1 LLSTS
6 TVCNGLP
13 AKTGSSVCFQ
23 VLEDLDVGHI
33 PMISVWNKV
42 DVCADPEMVQTVAD
56 KRDNTVCVSAQTG
69 QGLPEL
75 MNLVERKVQE
85 SMMPVDV
92 LVPYTQVT
100 FQHNLPNQIVA
111 SVSSWVTKMSHLCC
125 ALFDT
130 VLAITSHN
138 SCCCVG

>member
-1 LLSTS
+1 M
-6 TVCNGLP
+6 
-13 AKTGSSVCFQ
+13 
-23 VLEDLDVGHI
+23 GHI

-75 MNLVERKVQE
+75 MDVVERKVQE

-92 LVPYTQVT
+92 LVPYAQVMPQSNRPDT
-100 FQHNLPNQIVA
+100 CNHELLICCLEHATVQQVNLLHCLA
-111 SVSSWVTKMSHLCC
+111 STRQMCC
-125 ALFDT
+125 
-130 VLAITSHN
+130 
-138 SCCCVG
+138 

>member
-1 LLSTS
+1 M
-6 TVCNGLP
+6 CNGLP
-13 AKTGSSVCFQ
+13 ANEAKSSVCWQ

-56 KRDNTVCVSAQTG
+56 KRENTVCVSAQTG
-69 QGLPEL
+69 QGLPQL

-100 FQHNLPNQIVA
+100 
-111 SVSSWVTKMSHLCC
+111 SVLYWVTTVSYLRC
-125 ALFDT
+125 AFFDT
-130 VLAITSHN
+130 VLAVASHN
-138 SCCCVG
+138 SCYCAG

>member
-1 LLSTS
+1 M
-6 TVCNGLP
+6 CNGLP
-13 AKTGSSVCFQ
+13 ANETSSVCWQ

-42 DVCADPEMVQTVAD
+42 DVCADPDMVQTVAD

-69 QGLPEL
+69 QGLPQL

-100 FQHNLPNQIVA
+100 STQSAKSDCGICTILGNKCVLPA
-111 SVSSWVTKMSHLCC
+111 LCSV
-125 ALFDT
+125 
-130 VLAITSHN
+130 
-138 SCCCVG
+138 

>member
-1 LLSTS
+1 MQSLHSLLAFT
-6 TVCNGLP
+6 GLP
-13 AKTGSSVCFQ
+13 AYETKNGVCWQ
-23 VLEDLDVGHI
+23 VLEDLDVGYI

-56 KRDNTVCVSAQTG
+56 KRESTVCVSAQTG

-75 MNLVERKVQE
+75 MSLVERKVQE

-100 FQHNLPNQIVA
+100 
-111 SVSSWVTKMSHLCC
+111 SVLYWVTNVAYLRC
-125 ALFDT
+125 ACFDT
-130 VLAITSHN
+130 VLAVASHN
-138 SCCCVG
+138 LLYYVG

>member
-1 LLSTS
+1 M
-6 TVCNGLP
+6 CNGLP
-13 AKTGSSVCFQ
+13 ANETRSSVCWQ

-42 DVCADPEMVQTVAD
+42 DVCADPEMVQKVAD

-69 QGLPEL
+69 QGLPQL

-100 FQHNLPNQIVA
+100 
-111 SVSSWVTKMSHLCC
+111 SVLYWVTNVSYLRC
-125 ALFDT
+125 AFSDT
-130 VLAITSHN
+130 VLAVASHN
-138 SCCCVG
+138 LCYCAG

>member
-1 LLSTS
+1 M
-6 TVCNGLP
+6 CHGLP
-13 AKTGSSVCFQ
+13 ANKTKSSVCWQ

-69 QGLPEL
+69 QGLPQL

-92 LVPYTQVT
+92 LVPYNQVISL
-100 FQHNLPNQIVA
+100 HILPKQIVA
-111 SVSSWVTKMSHLCC
+111 SVSYRVTNVSCLGC

-130 VLAITSHN
+130 VLAFVSLN
-138 SCCCVG
+138 CC

>member
-1 LLSTS
+1 M
-6 TVCNGLP
+6 CNGLP

>member
-1 LLSTS
+1 LIPASI
-6 TVCNGLP
+6 VCNGLP
-13 AKTGSSVCFQ
+13 ANETRSSVCWQ

-56 KRDNTVCVSAQTG
+56 KWDNTVCVSAQTG

-75 MNLVERKVQE
+75 MNLVERKVQD

-100 FQHNLPNQIVA
+100 SQHNLPNQIVA
-111 SVSSWVTKMSHLCC
+111 FWVTKVARLCF
-125 ALFDT
+125 ALFDR

-138 SCCCVG
+138 S

>member
-1 LLSTS
+1 LLSAS

-13 AKTGSSVCFQ
+13 AKTGSSVCWQ

-100 FQHNLPNQIVA
+100 YVLY
-111 SVSSWVTKMSHLCC
+111 WVTMCLMQYPYDAGILPSS
-125 ALFDT
+125 
-130 VLAITSHN
+130 VN
-138 SCCCVG
+138 

>member
-1 LLSTS
+1 MCT
-6 TVCNGLP
+6 GLP
-13 AKTGSSVCFQ
+13 ANETKNGVCWQ

-56 KRDNTVCVSAQTG
+56 KRESTVCVSAQTG

-100 FQHNLPNQIVA
+100 
-111 SVSSWVTKMSHLCC
+111 SVLYWVTNVAYLRC
-125 ALFDT
+125 ACFDT
-130 VLAITSHN
+130 VLAVASHN
-138 SCCCVG
+138 LLYYVG

>member
-1 LLSTS
+1 MLLAS

-13 AKTGSSVCFQ
+13 ANETKSSVCWQ

-56 KRDNTVCVSAQTG
+56 KRENTVCVSAQTG
-69 QGLPEL
+69 QGLPQL

-100 FQHNLPNQIVA
+100 
-111 SVSSWVTKMSHLCC
+111 SVLYWVSNVSYLLC
-125 ALFDT
+125 AFFDT
-130 VLAITSHN
+130 VLVGASHN
-138 SCCCVG
+138 LCHYVG